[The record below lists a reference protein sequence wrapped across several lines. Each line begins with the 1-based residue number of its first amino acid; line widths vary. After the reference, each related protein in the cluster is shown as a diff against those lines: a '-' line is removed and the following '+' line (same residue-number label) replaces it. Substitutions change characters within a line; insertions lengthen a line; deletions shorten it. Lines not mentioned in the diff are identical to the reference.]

1 MDDTVLALFVTALC
15 LPIIVGLVMYLH
27 KGALNR
33 QSRVTPLTD
42 LNGVI
47 GTARQRYETVP
58 RRSPAQAGEREDI
71 DALMGR
77 LFVKQAV
84 PDAYAGVR
92 VDDIPGFV
100 LKQLE
105 KAIDDSS
112 YIKNTRN
119 ILEKI
124 DALETST
131 DELVK
136 LVATD
141 PMLAAA
147 LLRHANSVHYG
158 VHDEVTSI
166 RRAIDVVGLFNLKN
180 LIYREYVLRD
190 RKGKPMDDPALYYA
204 IWEHALLCAT
214 AAAYL
219 APAFGGIEPAQAYLT
234 ALLHDIGKF
243 LLLSSGFVDTGPGH
257 CILPYRGG
265 FTRNTE
271 IIWKHDHALAGKV
284 AALKWGLGP
293 EVSSVIG
300 MHHYP
305 ELVNLHQVK
314 ADPHILRRVTLLHV
328 ANQVAKFY
336 SREARVANYVAPL
349 HFSYHRMVDRDAVR
363 AILGGSK
370 LISELAKVK
379 ASMAFGDEA

>member
-15 LPIIVGLVMYLH
+15 LPIIVSLVMYLH

-33 QSRVTPLTD
+33 QSRVTPPAD
-42 LNGVI
+42 LGGVI
-47 GTARQRYETVP
+47 GTNRQKYETVP
-58 RRSPAQAGEREDI
+58 RRAPALADDREDI
-71 DALMGR
+71 ETLMAR

-84 PDAYAGVR
+84 TDVYVGVR

-100 LKQLE
+100 LKQLD
-105 KAIDDSS
+105 KAIDESS
-112 YIKNTRN
+112 YIKNTQSF
-119 ILEKI
+119 LGKI
-124 DALETST
+124 DALETNV
-131 DELVK
+131 EEMVK
-136 LVATD
+136 LVASD
-141 PMLAAA
+141 PLLAAA
-147 LLRHANSVHYG
+147 LLRHANSPYYG
-158 VHDEVTSI
+158 VHAEVTSI
-166 RRAIDVVGLFNLKN
+166 RRAIDVMGLFNLKN

-190 RKGKPMDDPALYYA
+190 RKGKPIDDPALYNT

-214 AAAYL
+214 SAAYL
-219 APAFGGIEPAQAYLT
+219 APAFRGIEPAQAYLT

-243 LLLSSGFVDTGPGH
+243 LLLSSGFVDTGKGH
-257 CILPYRGG
+257 CVLPYRGG
-265 FTRNTE
+265 FTQNTE

-284 AALKWGLGP
+284 AALKWGLGQ

-305 ELVNLHQVK
+305 ELVNVHHVK
-314 ADPHILRRVTLLHV
+314 TDPHIVRCVSLLHV

-336 SREARVANYVAPL
+336 SRDARVANYVTPL

-363 AILGGSK
+363 AILCGSK

-379 ASMAFGDEA
+379 ASMAFGEEI